1 MPTDSRPIDLI
12 HYSLVPK
19 RMVESSVIVLEK
31 ICLAGHAFQAQF
43 SGERHHSLVKYRGD
57 HRTNIFFDLRTKA
70 PSPRMPFCLTSG
82 SLWSIHSR
90 SRKTTCC
97 RQENLLILCQ
107 KHSTTRNLG
116 LAWFDCWPVRSYIT
130 AICRKQTTQIL
141 LIVCAC
147 RFVQKREN
155 LFALCNIVFRLFW
168 EIVCICNIFP
178 KGEVKSH

>member
-19 RMVESSVIVLEK
+19 RMVESSVILLEK
-31 ICLAGHAFQAQF
+31 ICLAGHPFQAQF

-97 RQENLLILCQ
+97 RQENLRILCQ

-147 RFVQKREN
+147 RFV
-155 LFALCNIVFRLFW
+155 
-168 EIVCICNIFP
+168 
-178 KGEVKSH
+178 